1 MLRFQRFRPPSPDDR
16 AAWAAEQRW
25 LIEDA
30 RLVGEIHV
38 IGLCLAAALIVAA
51 VGATFGLRA
60 LAGFCFLACCGG
72 VARIVYLIIRRYRMF
87 VDIKIAGG
95 MTKKGA
101 VLEFNSRYSD

>member
-38 IGLCLAAALIVAA
+38 IGEPPRHLP
-51 VGATFGLRA
+51 G
-60 LAGFCFLACCGG
+60 
-72 VARIVYLIIRRYRMF
+72 
-87 VDIKIAGG
+87 IK
-95 MTKKGA
+95 T
-101 VLEFNSRYSD
+101 R